1 MGLQA
6 ILASVF
12 KNRQNSSNG
21 GYLASFALFVLLT
34 SGGPDLPCFSAVTLF
49 SVFFNPLVYNAAPS

>member
-21 GYLASFALFVLLT
+21 GHLASLALFVLLT
-34 SGGPDLPCFSAVTLF
+34 SGGPKASLP
-49 SVFFNPLVYNAAPS
+49 